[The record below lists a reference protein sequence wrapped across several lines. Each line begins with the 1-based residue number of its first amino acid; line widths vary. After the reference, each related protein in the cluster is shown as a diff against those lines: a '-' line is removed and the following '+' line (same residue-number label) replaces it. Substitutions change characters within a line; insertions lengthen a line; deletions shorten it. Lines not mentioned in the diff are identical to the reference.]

1 MSEVAVAKSKQKR
14 RTSQPGNRPPLF
26 GKCCVVHPALSG
38 ERYKRRLEG
47 EVHCCFSVS
56 LILHYT
62 TMYVLRI
69 YTDSCNNFYERINKR
84 LGFWFLDS

>member
-26 GKCCVVHPALSG
+26 GKCYVVHPALSG

-47 EVHCCFSVS
+47 EVDMLFQRIFNTV
-56 LILHYT
+56 LHDNVCITY
-62 TMYVLRI
+62 I
-69 YTDSCNNFYERINKR
+69 YTDGCNNFYERIN
-84 LGFWFLDS
+84 